1 MKPSL
6 TAKTKLA
13 LRLSGVKDEK
23 FSRNGET
30 ILAIALNN
38 TETVTVLRLAGDIGN
53 TEMGDL
59 LGVMNEMV
67 LQSKIQ
73 VVLNFS
79 HVNHIS
85 LNAISAL
92 AGRKQRFQDL
102 GGDIK
107 IVGLIP
113 YVANLFKLVGAF
125 SYFEILS
132 SEDEAVY
139 RFES

>member
-1 MKPSL
+1 VGREAPARKNSS
-6 TAKTKLA
+6 K
-13 LRLSGVKDEK
+13 
-23 FSRNGET
+23 GET

-53 TEMGDL
+53 NEMDDL
-59 LGVMNEMV
+59 MQVIHEMV
-67 LQSKIQ
+67 LQQKNQ

-85 LNAISAL
+85 LNAISML
-92 AGRKQRFQDL
+92 AERKQRLVAF

>member
-1 MKPSL
+1 
-6 TAKTKLA
+6 
-13 LRLSGVKDEK
+13 
-23 FSRNGET
+23 
-30 ILAIALNN
+30 LAIALNN

-53 TEMGDL
+53 SEMDAL
-59 LGVMNEMV
+59 LGSINEMV
-67 LQSKIQ
+67 LQHKNQ
-73 VVLNFS
+73 VILNFS

-92 AGRKQRFQDL
+92 AKRKQSFQAFN
-102 GGDIK
+102 GDIK

-125 SYFEILS
+125 SFFDILS
-132 SEDEAVY
+132 SEDEAVS

>member
-1 MKPSL
+1 
-6 TAKTKLA
+6 
-13 LRLSGVKDEK
+13 
-23 FSRNGET
+23 
-30 ILAIALNN
+30 LAIALNN

-53 TEMGDL
+53 NEMDDL
-59 LGVMNEMV
+59 LEVMREMV
-67 LQSKIQ
+67 LQQKNQ

-92 AGRKQRFQDL
+92 AERKQRLVAF

-125 SYFEILS
+125 SFFEILS
-132 SEDEAVY
+132 NEDEAVY